1 MYSSKVQNYSR
12 LELMCQVP
20 DLPERLKSIQ
30 KYIHALHCP
39 TRWEIIDVIG
49 SGEKSTKEIYDDLR
63 LGEAGMTFAGLY
75 YHLSALKRAE
85 IIELASYREV
95 KGGTPEKVWK
105 LKTTRIVIDLLE
117 KNEVK

>member
-1 MYSSKVQNYSR
+1 
-12 LELMCQVP
+12 MCQGSN
-20 DLPERLKSIQ
+20 LPERLKLIQ

-39 TRWEIIDVIG
+39 TRWEIIDAIG
-49 SGEKSTKEIYDDLR
+49 SREKSTKEIYEELR

-85 IIELASYREV
+85 IIELASYKEV

-105 LKTTRIVIDLLE
+105 LKTTKIVIDLLDRHE
-117 KNEVK
+117 CH